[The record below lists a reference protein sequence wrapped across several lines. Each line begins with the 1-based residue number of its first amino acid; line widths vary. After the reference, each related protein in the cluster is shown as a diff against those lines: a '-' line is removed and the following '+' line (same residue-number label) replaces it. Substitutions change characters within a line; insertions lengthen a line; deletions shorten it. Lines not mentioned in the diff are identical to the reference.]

1 MVATSQALVDE
12 VEVLRSQLN
21 ARDVVIANKDAKIT
35 QLEALLYQALH
46 REFSASS
53 EKISAEQAR
62 LFDELDRASDEAI
75 EGTTDPVQVEGH
87 ERKSRGRPRLSADL
101 PRVEV
106 IHDLTDAEKICQEH
120 GCELTP
126 IGEVTSEELEFQPAT
141 LHVLKHICK
150 KYACPCCE
158 GHVVTAAKPPSML
171 PKSIATPALLS
182 WVVVSKYQD
191 ALPLYRQSLIFKRL
205 GVSLDRTTLA
215 NWMMACGERVQP
227 LVNLLWDQLREQPVI
242 HMDETTVQVL
252 NEPGK
257 TPQSKSYMWVSTAG
271 PPDAGI
277 VVFHYDKSRSAL
289 VPKNLLS
296 DYQGTLMADGY
307 EGYNGVC
314 AANELIRLG
323 CWAHVRRKFVAA
335 QRQQPKGKTGAAD
348 QAVAWIGKL
357 YLIERATKEVTDE
370 ERYRARQDKAVPILN
385 QLRRWLEKT
394 QPRTAPKTALGK
406 ALTYLANQWTC
417 LERYIE
423 DGRYPIDNNR
433 AENAIRPFVIGRK
446 NYLFSQSVR
455 GVRANANLYTLI
467 ETAKA
472 HGLDPHAYLLR
483 VFKDLPSAASVED
496 IEALLPQRVK
506 TAG

>member
-1 MVATSQALVDE
+1 MAATTHALTTE
-12 VEVLRSQLN
+12 VEELRSRLAAQEAVL
-21 ARDVVIANKDAKIT
+21 ANKDAKIA
-35 QLEALLYQALH
+35 QLQELLHQALH
-46 REFSASS
+46 REFGAST

-62 LFDELDRASDEAI
+62 LFDEPGDVEHAPLETPDRS
-75 EGTTDPVQVEGH
+75 TQVEAH
-87 ERKSRGRPRLSADL
+87 ERTRRGRPRLSADL
-101 PRVEV
+101 PRVEI
-106 IHDLTDAEKICQEH
+106 IHDLSDAEKICAEH

-141 LHVLKHICK
+141 LHVLKHIRK

-158 GHVVTAAKPPSML
+158 GHLVTAAKPPSMIE
-171 PKSIATPALLS
+171 KSIATPALLS

-227 LVNLLWDQLREQPVI
+227 LVNLLWDRLREEPVI

-252 NEPGK
+252 DEPGK

-271 PPDAGI
+271 PPEAGV
-277 VVFHYDKSRSAL
+277 VVFHYEPGRSGR
-289 VPKNLLS
+289 VPKDLLG

-307 EGYNGVC
+307 EGYNSVC
-314 AANELIRLG
+314 ASNQLTRLG
-323 CWAHVRRKFVAA
+323 CWAHARRKFVAA
-335 QRQQPKGKTGAAD
+335 QRQQAKGKTGAAD
-348 QAVAWIGKL
+348 QAIAWIGKL
-357 YLIERATKEVTDE
+357 YRIERANVEITNDA
-370 ERYRARQDKAVPILN
+370 RYRARQDKAVPILN
-385 QLRRWLEKT
+385 QLRSWLEKI

-406 ALTYLANQWTC
+406 ALTYLANQWSY
-417 LERYIE
+417 LERYVE
-423 DGRYPIDNNR
+423 DGGYPIDNNR

-446 NYLFSQSVR
+446 NYLFSQSIR
-455 GVRANANLYTLI
+455 GVKANANLYSLI

-483 VFKDLPSAASVED
+483 VFKELPAASSVEE
-496 IEALLPQRVK
+496 IEALLPQRI
-506 TAG
+506 TPAL